1 MARAGVTGD
10 TSGPV
15 MRRELE
21 PSPVWGCL
29 IVAIPIS
36 PQISDTWMG
45 MAEQGWGQLR
55 AVSAA
60 PPREPLNHSWSL
72 LAPPALP
79 HVLPELCKLFMPLAP
94 HQSFFHTFG
103 RLELLIHYLQSSL
116 SRENS
121 GEKFTE
127 MY

>member
-1 MARAGVTGD
+1 
-10 TSGPV
+10 
-15 MRRELE
+15 
-21 PSPVWGCL
+21 
-29 IVAIPIS
+29 
-36 PQISDTWMG
+36 

-55 AVSAA
+55 AVRAA
-60 PPREPLNHSWSL
+60 PLREPWTMAGPSWHPL
-72 LAPPALP
+72 PPP
-79 HVLPELCKLFMPLAP
+79 HELPEPCKLFTPLAP